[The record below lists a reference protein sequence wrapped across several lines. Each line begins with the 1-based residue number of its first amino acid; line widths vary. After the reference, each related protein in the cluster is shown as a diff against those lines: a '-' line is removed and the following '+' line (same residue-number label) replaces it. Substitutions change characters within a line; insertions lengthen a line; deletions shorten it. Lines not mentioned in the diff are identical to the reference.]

1 LVIDSCDWNC
11 CERMV
16 VTLHPSFSVLYLK
29 FLFFFSPHFS
39 VWQKLEEENEEFFKA
54 YYARLV
60 LKQQILQFNKLLDQQ
75 VQLMQLHSTAVASLP
90 TTNGSHIPAVSSL
103 PNSNGSH
110 IPASKFN
117 TSLNAV
123 DTFSFSM
130 DCVVRSLF
138 FSLWAFHG
146 AYIVSFSHLYATPI
160 IFPTC
165 NVLVSFKA
173 W

>member
-1 LVIDSCDWNC
+1 VKERLSTCIRHLV
-11 CERMV
+11 
-16 VTLHPSFSVLYLK
+16 FSIILN
-29 FLFFFSPHFS
+29 FFSSPLIFS

-110 IPASKFN
+110 IPASKFI

-123 DTFSFSM
+123 DILFILCGF
-130 DCVVRSLF
+130 CVV
-138 FSLWAFHG
+138 
-146 AYIVSFSHLYATPI
+146 
-160 IFPTC
+160 
-165 NVLVSFKA
+165 
-173 W
+173 